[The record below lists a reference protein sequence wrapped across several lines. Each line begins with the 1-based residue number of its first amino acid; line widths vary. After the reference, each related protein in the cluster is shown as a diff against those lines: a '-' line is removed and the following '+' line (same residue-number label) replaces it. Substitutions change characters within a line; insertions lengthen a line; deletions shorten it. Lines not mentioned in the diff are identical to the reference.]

1 MARIVVEGPIN
12 GTTRQRVLKALL
24 EVKRREFPALLLRID
39 SPGGTVGDS
48 QEIHAALLRLR
59 EKGCSVV
66 ASFGNIRS
74 EERRVG
80 KECRSRWSP
89 YH

>member
-1 MARIVVEGPIN
+1 MIAGVLPIQLALAP
-12 GTTRQRVLKALL
+12 GAAADAQMTRPKLIEIERQRVLDQAN
-24 EVKRREFPALLLRID
+24 RY
-39 SPGGTVGDS
+39 
-48 QEIHAALLRLR
+48 LR
-59 EKGCSVV
+59 EQPVTITAVRATRSAGG
-66 ASFGNIRS
+66 AHDFRS